1 MALLQAKFLK
11 WAAKNKRE
19 NKAAETFRKQE
30 EFIKETTVQK
40 MLRGALPQ

>member
-19 NKAAETFRKQE
+19 KNKAAETFRKQKG
-30 EFIKETTVQK
+30 FIKETAVQK
-40 MLRGALPQ
+40 MLT